1 MSRQVRKK
9 RVINTN
15 KIVVLIALF
24 IVLIA
29 LVYTAYTET
38 KPAETT
44 LGYLEFIES
53 IENGEVDKVN
63 IIDTEETFNVY
74 MKDGEVYTVT
84 NPDNEDFKKELL
96 EKGVT
101 IETSS
106 RTAEDAIISVILVL
120 PSTILMILFGLFIY
134 KQLNGTANTMF
145 KVLKNEEQVTFKDVA
160 GIDDIR
166 DEVEFAVETLK
177 NYKEL
182 YKSGA
187 RPTKGIILEGPPGTG
202 KTLIA
207 KAIAGEAKVPFIS
220 VSGSDFVELFVGM
233 GASRVR
239 SLWEVARANAPCV
252 IFIDEIDAI
261 GRKRGTGLGSG
272 NTEYNQTVNALLQ
285 RMDGLAG
292 DSGILVIG
300 ATNMV
305 DDLDPALIRP
315 GRFDKKI
322 HVGTPKT
329 KESRDE
335 IIRVH
340 LRNKQLEEGIDFDKI
355 SKLMFSLSGAEIES
369 SLNEAVM
376 ISIRANRKGIIG
388 IQDIDEA
395 VMKLRV
401 NGVIVNSITERDKYI
416 SAVHEAGHA
425 IISSLLGKRVAKISI
440 IAYSSGVGGVTIP
453 DIDDELGQFKMCSEI
468 EQEVQ
473 ILLGGMVAERIIF
486 GENSFGCSNDLERAT
501 ILTKQMIYSWGMYKN
516 NIVSLKGYN
525 SDNSISISNEKMV
538 EEVNNIGIELYNK
551 TYKILIENKEEIEK
565 LANRLMDEETI
576 LDYKL

>member
-1 MSRQVRKK
+1 MSKRVRKK
-9 RVINTN
+9 RVFNTN
-15 KIVVLIALF
+15 KIVIILSVFIILIAS
-24 IVLIA
+24 
-29 LVYTAYTET
+29 VYTAYTET

-44 LGYLEFIES
+44 LSYVDFMES
-53 IENGEVDKVN
+53 IENNYVDKVS
-63 IIDTEETFNVY
+63 IIDTEDTFNVY
-74 MKDGEVYTVT
+74 MKDGTSYTVT

-96 EKGVT
+96 EKDVN
-101 IETSS
+101 IETRA
-106 RTAEDAIISVILVL
+106 RTAEDAIVNMILVL
-120 PSTILMILFGLFIY
+120 PSTLLIVLFGLFIY
-134 KQLNGTANTMF
+134 KQLNGSTNNMF
-145 KVLKNEEQVTFKDVA
+145 KILKNEQQVTFNDVA
-160 GIDDIR
+160 GIGDIKE
-166 DEVEFAVETLK
+166 EVQFAVDTLK

-220 VSGSDFVELFVGM
+220 VSGSDFVEMFVGM

-329 KESRDE
+329 KDSRDE

-340 LRNKQLEEGIDFDKI
+340 LRNKHLEENIDFNKL
-355 SKLMFSLSGAEIES
+355 SKLMFGLSGAEIES

-376 ISIRANRKGIIG
+376 ISIRNNRKGIINL
-388 IQDIDEA
+388 QDIDEA

-416 SAVHEAGHA
+416 SAVHESGHA
-425 IISSLLGKRVAKISI
+425 IVNSLLEKKVAKVSI
-440 IAYSSGVGGVTIP
+440 IAYSSGVGGVTVQ
-453 DIDDELGQFKMCSEI
+453 DIDDDCGQFKMRSEI
-468 EQEVQ
+468 EKEIK

-501 ILTKQMIYSWGMYKN
+501 ALTKQMLTAWGMNEN
-516 NIVSLKGYN
+516 NIVSLKGFHYDNTFNTNN
-525 SDNSISISNEKMV
+525 SDLFNKIND
-538 EEVNNIGIELYNK
+538 IELKLYK
-551 TYKILIENKEEIEK
+551 DTYDLLSLHKDEIYK
-565 LANRLMDEETI
+565 LSERLLKEETI
-576 LDYKL
+576 LDYSI